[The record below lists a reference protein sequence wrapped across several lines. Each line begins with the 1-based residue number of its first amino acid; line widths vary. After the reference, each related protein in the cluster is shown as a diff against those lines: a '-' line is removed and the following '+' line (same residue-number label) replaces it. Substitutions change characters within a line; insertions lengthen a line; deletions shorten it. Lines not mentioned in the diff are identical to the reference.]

1 MKCLN
6 IEKLKIINYRN
17 YNQLQLEFHPKINI
31 FVGDNAQGK
40 TNILE
45 AIYMSG
51 TGKSFRTNRDRD
63 IIKFDKN
70 QAYVKVEAQK
80 RYSNVTVELKL
91 EENKKKQ
98 IKINGLSLTKNYEI
112 LNNIF
117 VVVFSPE
124 DLKLI
129 KEGPSE
135 RRKFLDFEISN
146 IKPSYY
152 HNINQYNKVL
162 MQRNHLLRK
171 ANNLNKY
178 KNTLEVWDEKL
189 VEIGTLIIKE
199 RVKFINRI
207 GTLSRLIHR
216 KITDNLENLEVKYLS
231 NVPFEREN
239 DIVDKFNINL
249 KKNFEI
255 DLNRGMTTVGP
266 HRDDLGIYING
277 IDARNYGSQGQ
288 QRTTALSLKLAEIE
302 LIKAEALEYP
312 VLLLD
317 DVMSELDQSRQKY
330 LIKSLKD
337 VQIFITTTE
346 INSLERYAIENKKI
360 FIVNKAN
367 VSELVENSQLN
378 DLK

>member
-1 MKCLN
+1 LN

>member
-1 MKCLN
+1 VKCLN

>member
-1 MKCLN
+1 MVGVNCLH

-17 YNQLQLEFHPKINI
+17 YNHLQLEFHPKVNV

-70 QAYVKVEAQK
+70 QSYVKVEAQK
-80 RYSNVTVELKL
+80 RYANVHVELKL
-91 EENKKKQ
+91 EDNKKKQ
-98 IKINGLSLTKNYEI
+98 IKLNGVSLTKNSEL
-112 LNNIF
+112 LNNIL
-117 VVVFSPE
+117 VVIFSPE

-146 IKPSYY
+146 IKPFYY
-152 HNINQYNKVL
+152 HHLMQYNKVL

-178 KNTLEVWDEKL
+178 KSTLEVWDEKL
-189 VEIGTLIIKE
+189 VELGTLIILE
-199 RVKFINRI
+199 RIKFIKRI

-216 KITDNLENLEVKYLS
+216 KITDNMENLEVKYLN
-231 NVPFEREN
+231 NVPFEKDD
-239 DIVDKFNINL
+239 DIVNQFHRNL
-249 KKNFEI
+249 KKAIEI
-255 DLNRGMTTVGP
+255 DINRGMTTVGP

-288 QRTTALSLKLAEIE
+288 QRTSALSLKLAEIE

-312 VLLLD
+312 ILLLD

-346 INSLERYAIENKKI
+346 INNLETYPMENKKI
-360 FIVNKAN
+360 FLVNEAN
-367 VSELVENSQLN
+367 VTLWDELNN
-378 DLK
+378 

>member
-1 MKCLN
+1 MN

>member
-1 MKCLN
+1 MN

-31 FVGDNAQGK
+31 FAGDNAQGK

-70 QAYVKVEAQK
+70 QAYVKVEARK
-80 RYSNVTVELKL
+80 RHSNVTVELKL

-98 IKINGLSLTKNYEI
+98 IKINGLSLTKNCEI
-112 LNNIF
+112 LNNIL

-171 ANNLNKY
+171 ANNLNRY

-199 RVKFINRI
+199 RIKFTNRI

-317 DVMSELDQSRQKY
+317 DVMSELDQTRQKY

-360 FIVNKAN
+360 FVVNKAN
-367 VSELVENSQLN
+367 VSELVENS
-378 DLK
+378 